1 MRKDTKA
8 MITMVTGTFIIG
20 IGSELIT
27 PFSLILGSLVG
38 LFGCAMFLF
47 GAFFML
53 KSMFK
58 SMPEI
63 ITLTKEAIKKKNK
76 QKIIPNK
83 GIW

>member
-8 MITMVTGTFIIG
+8 MLTMVTGTFIIG

-27 PFSLILGSLVG
+27 PFSLIVGSLVG
-38 LFGCAMFLF
+38 LLGCIMFLF

-63 ITLTKEAIKKKNK
+63 ITLTKEAIKRRK
-76 QKIIPNK
+76 
-83 GIW
+83 